1 MPLARPIGAARCTLR
16 HCIGGPTRITG
27 QQEIPSTAVRSFMGN
42 YMQPREI
49 LSLLPPPEKLPTQNE
64 THLSTGHP
72 TQRRCYLCVRIL
84 QANDQCPLPYRL
96 KTERRTVSVHC
107 GCFRVARRT
116 GLLRLF
122 DQPSGPRCNCCS
134 CNFRRQSRASA
145 TFLLKCCRR
154 TPDIFSLGQPA
165 ITEFLT

>member
-1 MPLARPIGAARCTLR
+1 
-16 HCIGGPTRITG
+16 
-27 QQEIPSTAVRSFMGN
+27 
-42 YMQPREI
+42 MQPREI

-64 THLSTGHP
+64 THPSTGHP
-72 TQRRCYLCVRIL
+72 THCDGYLCVRIL

-122 DQPSGPRCNCCS
+122 DQPPGPRCNCCS
-134 CNFRRQSRASA
+134 CNSPSVTCFSYFFDKILPTNPGHLFVGAASHHRVSHMRNA
-145 TFLLKCCRR
+145 NKMPLIPGQCRYQMR
-154 TPDIFSLGQPA
+154 L
-165 ITEFLT
+165 